1 MESTNLTK
9 NTRRK
14 ITYRKALV
22 VAPQRLQELVEQLC
36 EVHST
41 SRIAK
46 MGGFSSTSLRAVR
59 DGIPMM
65 PRSLEKVTS
74 GLAHLT
80 SGAAS
85 AAERADEL
93 LTLAARWATEWRD
106 SGADQEGVLEVL
118 TLIALAEQ
126 QIARSEAVLPAPKL
140 RQRAAWLSAQ
150 VTDIS
155 SSRAA

>member
-1 MESTNLTK
+1 MNATPLTK
-9 NTRRK
+9 KSRRK
-14 ITYRKALV
+14 VTYRKALV
-22 VAPQRLQELVEQLC
+22 VAPQRLQEMVEQLC

-80 SGAAS
+80 SGAAA

-93 LTLAARWATEWRD
+93 LTLAAKWATEWRD
-106 SGADQEGVLEVL
+106 SGADPDGALEL
-118 TLIALAEQ
+118 FTLIALAEQ
-126 QIARSEAVLPAPKL
+126 QIARAEAVLPAPGL
-140 RQRAAWLSAQ
+140 RKRAAWLSAQ
-150 VTDIS
+150 VQDIS